1 MRKLGKNDYSTE
13 LSTLSTEK
21 KHLFDGRN
29 KNICFGRNDENAKKE
44 MKIKKKLLTIY
55 YLQ

>member
-29 KNICFGRNDENAKKE
+29 KNICFGNNDENYKNKW
-44 MKIKKKLLTIY
+44 KIIKKLLTIY